1 MVHHDLATGPPPD
14 LFDDDDAEEVPPSR
28 ESSVRGLARAALP
41 RNVDPRTD
49 LANAV
54 RLVAMHGE
62 DLRFVPSWGE
72 WIVWDGARWAMDGAC
87 RVPGMCAEVSRAVMS
102 EAIDAL
108 RASGGSKEAA
118 DFVRFA
124 RSSQDARRLAS
135 MQTLARGLPGVSV
148 DHSTFDADPWALN
161 VSNGILDLRTGKL
174 MPHDRAALVT
184 KMAGAEYDPAA
195 TCPRWDAFLRRAMG
209 GNDALVGYLQRLVG
223 YSLTGIIGE
232 HVLAF
237 LEGSGANGKSTF
249 VNVVSDLLGSY
260 AVRAP
265 RGLLFKEQNSKH
277 ETGLTTLHGARF
289 AACAEIDEGASFDE
303 ALVKDLTGGDSIT
316 ARRMNQDHWTFQPT
330 HKLWIAGNHRP
341 RVRGADE
348 GIWRRIRLVPWSV
361 TVPKHE
367 RDPNL
372 PAALRDEL
380 PGILAWS
387 VRGCLEWQRVG
398 LDEPETVSAA
408 TEAYRAESDTFGQ
421 FLRER
426 CVLGPEERMPRR
438 DLREEYQAWSQ
449 EIGAHPLGA
458 RAMAE
463 RLRQLNVRAMN
474 VRAGM
479 KTVDGWAGVRLRNT
493 YDAPPTQPHVP
504 AVPTNAS

>member
-41 RNVDPRTD
+41 RNVDPQTD
-49 LANAV
+49 LANAA

-62 DLRFVPSWGE
+62 DLRFVPSWGR
-72 WIVWDGARWAMDGAC
+72 WLVWDGSRWADDDAC
-87 RVPGMCAEVSRAVMS
+87 RVPGMCAEVSRAVMR
-102 EAIDAL
+102 EATDAL
-108 RASGGSKEAA
+108 RASGGSKAA
-118 DFVRFA
+118 EGFYRFA
-124 RSSQDARRLAS
+124 KASQDARRLAS

-148 DHSTFDADPWALN
+148 DHSKLDPDPWALN
-161 VSNGILDLRTGKL
+161 VANGILDLRTGEL

-249 VNVVSDLLGSY
+249 VNVVFGLLGSY
-260 AVRAP
+260 ACRAP
-265 RGLLFKEQNSKH
+265 RGLLFREQNAKH
-277 ETGLTTLHGARF
+277 ETGLTVLHGARF
-289 AACAEIDEGASFDE
+289 ATCAEIDEGASFDE
-303 ALVKDLTGGDSIT
+303 ALVKDLTGGDPIA
-316 ARRMNQDHWTFQPT
+316 ARRMREDFWTFQPT

-341 RVRGADE
+341 RVRGADD
-348 GIWRRIRLVPWSV
+348 GIWRRIRLVPWAV
-361 TVPKHE
+361 TVPEHE

-380 PGILAWS
+380 PGILAWA
-387 VRGCLEWQRVG
+387 VRGCLEWQRAG
-398 LDEPETVSAA
+398 LSEPETVREA
-408 TEAYRAESDTFGQ
+408 TAAYRAESDTFGQ

-426 CVLGPEERMPRR
+426 CVLESGARVARKE
-438 DLREEYQAWSQ
+438 LREEYEEWSR

-458 RAMAE
+458 RSLAE
-463 RLRQLNVRAMN
+463 RLRQLNVKSGS
-474 VRAGM
+474 VRLGT
-479 KTVDGWAGVRLRNT
+479 KPVDGWVGVRLRSA
-493 YDAPPTQPHVP
+493 YDRGTE
-504 AVPTNAS
+504 